1 MIRES
6 KSQENHEG
14 GENLLFELLERAKDR
29 HGCNSWEEFAAL
41 ITMRSGDQVSGNT
54 FRRNLRKGNTAWK
67 SLSLSLLQW
76 AEISE
81 VTGIPIQELVKRFKQ
96 AQINPTAATPTNSD
110 LS

>member
-6 KSQENHEG
+6 ESQGKDEG
-14 GENLLFELLERAKDR
+14 GENLLVELLQKAKER
-29 HGCNSWEEFAAL
+29 HGCSSWEEFAAL

-76 AEISE
+76 SAISE
-81 VTGIPIQELVKRFKQ
+81 VTGVSINELVKQFKQ
-96 AQINPTAATPTNSD
+96 AQSKPSTASTPDAN
-110 LS
+110 